1 MAAALLDLTSDMA
14 AIAEHHDDGIS
25 LHRAGVGL
33 FTDAEWAEHQGIAYL
48 ALTVLGFDGM
58 KRLGETLLRPNRAM
72 TYTEMMNS
80 GTQR

>member
-33 FTDAEWAEHQGIAYL
+33 FTDAEWAEHQGIAIW
-48 ALTVLGFDGM
+48 
-58 KRLGETLLRPNRAM
+58 R
-72 TYTEMMNS
+72 
-80 GTQR
+80 